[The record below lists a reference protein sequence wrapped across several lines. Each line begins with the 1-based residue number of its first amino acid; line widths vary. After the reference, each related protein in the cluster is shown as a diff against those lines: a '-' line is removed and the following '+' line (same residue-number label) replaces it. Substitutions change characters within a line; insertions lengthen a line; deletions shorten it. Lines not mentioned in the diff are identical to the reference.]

1 MPEAWNF
8 HNYVALPLEKYS
20 ERCFGA
26 DYTSADQID
35 AGTFVDTMLR
45 ILVAEYRSLDEFT
58 EFVGACREYAGISQL
73 NIPAETAKQLYRDFE
88 LLVKN
93 KNS

>member
-8 HNYVALPLEKYS
+8 HNYIALPLEKHS

-35 AGTFVDTMLR
+35 TGAFVDTMLR
-45 ILVAEYRSLDEFT
+45 ILVAEYGSLDEFT
-58 EFVGACREYAGISQL
+58 EFVDACREYAGISQL

-88 LLVKN
+88 LLVKS
-93 KNS
+93 KKR